1 MCVCVCVCVCFGHA
15 FLRLVTDLCVCVCV
29 CVFVGAV
36 MCVCELVLACVRV
49 HVRVNVSSLRG
60 FSTSRRP
67 AEGRRGYRK
76 YVFKVFISSRACKEL
91 YEVPGG
97 NQVDGLP
104 PAPVGSHFFR

>member
-1 MCVCVCVCVCFGHA
+1 MCV
-15 FLRLVTDLCVCVCV
+15 
-29 CVFVGAV
+29 
-36 MCVCELVLACVRV
+36 CVCELVLACVRV
-49 HVRVNVSSLRG
+49 HVRVNASSLRG

-104 PAPVGSHFFR
+104 PAPVLNQPRKNLFMIFGPLNCFNF